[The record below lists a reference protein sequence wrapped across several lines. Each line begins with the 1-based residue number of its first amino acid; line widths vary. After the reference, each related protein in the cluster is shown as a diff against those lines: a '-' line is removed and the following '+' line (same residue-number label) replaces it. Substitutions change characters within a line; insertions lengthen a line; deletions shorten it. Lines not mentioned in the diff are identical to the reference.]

1 MIIIPD
7 ILLESAA
14 KCNAEKGYC
23 DLELFYLQ
31 GMQKVESSCSAK
43 FVLLHCQQSD
53 TLSALLST
61 LSTQLSSQSN
71 MPWHF
76 NRKANSIAVSFSLS
90 NRPDC
95 EKCPAPRSHLKSSMR
110 LSVLCSLS
118 LATNLAG
125 SLHDTP
131 TLTTHTVERRMSR
144 NPISDDQWYKQ
155 L

>member
-1 MIIIPD
+1 MQRRKGILWPRAVLSGGSQKQLKCRIWIRSKRIPNRVP
-7 ILLESAA
+7 
-14 KCNAEKGYC
+14 CG
-23 DLELFYLQ
+23 
-31 GMQKVESSCSAK
+31 
-43 FVLLHCQQSD
+43 D
-53 TLSALLST
+53 TSFIALPTSRYVG
-61 LSTQLSSQSN
+61 SFANFSVYATQSQSN

-95 EKCPAPRSHLKSSMR
+95 EKWPAPRSHLKSSMR

-131 TLTTHTVERRMSR
+131 TLATHVVERRMSR
-144 NPISDDQWYKQ
+144 IPISDDQ
-155 L
+155 